1 LWTERKKYIMKRTKL
16 FSILIPVAIFILVS
30 IIYFLPIIEGKVLQ
44 QSDII
49 HNIGVSKEL
58 KDFRAETG
66 HEALWSNSI
75 FGGMPGYLHNVQ
87 FKGNL
92 IAKVISYYYAIPHP
106 INVTIIYF
114 SMAFVLLLLLGV
126 NSWISFAGAMAYGL
140 TTFFYIVIGAGH
152 NTKALTLAFVALL
165 VGGVI
170 YAYNKDKIKGS
181 IIASIGLSWMLTA
194 NHLQITYYA
203 GLMTVLI
210 VVAYFISALKE
221 KALPSFLKTS
231 ALLLVAVVF
240 AVGTNFSNLYT
251 TYEYG
256 KYSTRSKSELTIQN
270 LDDKTSGLDK
280 SYIFDYSYD
289 LGEAVTAFIPRFKG
303 GGMAEKL
310 PENSAVYTYLS
321 KVQGKE
327 QARKITQSFPT
338 YWGSQPIS
346 NAPFYFGAVLCFL
359 FVLGLFIVKGKD
371 KWWLVATVIVAFIL
385 SLGEKVSLFAWISH
399 LMVDYFPGY
408 NKFRDVKNIIVIQE
422 FAMALLGALAVKE
435 IYARNIDDKKF
446 LKGLKYAFLITGGF
460 ALLFAILP
468 GLAGNFTSENDARYI
483 SSGWPQEL
491 IEALRSD
498 RKLLLRMDAFRSFVF
513 VTLAAGVIWAF
524 WKKKLRA
531 QYALVLWVIL
541 ILADMWPV
549 NKRYLNDSHFVNKRK
564 MEVPFT
570 PSKADQE
577 ILKDKDPNYRVLNI
591 SVNPWSDASTSY
603 FHKSIGGYHGAKM
616 KRYQELIE
624 NHLSP
629 EIQTISTRLRDIKS
643 QDDLEAVFSGLNTLN
658 MLNTR
663 YMIYN
668 PEAAPLMNTHAL
680 GNAWLVKQY
689 QLVKNANEEIDILN
703 QVEIESVAIID
714 QQFKSLL
721 PDRVN
726 ADSTASISLTSYAPN
741 KLVYQTK
748 ANSDQ
753 LAVFSEIYYPKGWV
767 AKVDGVETPVFRA
780 NYILRAMMIPQ
791 GEHEVVF
798 EFKPR
803 SYYIGNKISLV
814 SSLLLLLAIAVMVFV
829 DIKKRKKQI
838 DA

>member
-1 LWTERKKYIMKRTKL
+1 MNRTKL

-30 IIYFLPIIEGKVLQ
+30 IVFFSPVIQGKVLQ

-58 KDFRAETG
+58 KDFRAKTG
-66 HEALWSNSI
+66 QEALWTNSL
-75 FGGMPGYLHNVQ
+75 FGGMPGYLHNVK

-92 IAKVISYYYAIPHP
+92 TAKVISYYYAIPHP
-106 INVTIIYF
+106 INVTILYF
-114 SMAFVLLLLLGV
+114 SMTFVLLLLLGV
-126 NSWISFAGAMAYGL
+126 NSWISFAGALAYGL
-140 TTFFYIVIGAGH
+140 TTFFYIIIGAGH
-152 NTKALTLAFVALL
+152 NTKANTLAFVALMI
-165 VGGVI
+165 GGVI

-203 GLMTVLI
+203 GIMTVLLAF
-210 VVAYFISALKE
+210 AYFISALKE

-231 ALLLVAVVF
+231 AFLMVAVVF

-256 KYSTRSKSELTIQN
+256 KYSTRSKSDLTIQN

-310 PENSAVYTYLS
+310 PENSAVYTYLA

-327 QARKITQSFPT
+327 QARKITQNFPT

-371 KWWLVATVIVAFIL
+371 KWWLVATVIVAYIL
-385 SLGEKVSLFAWISH
+385 SLGDKVGLFAWISH

-422 FAMALLGALAVKE
+422 FAMAILGALAVKE
-435 IYARNIDDKKF
+435 IYARKIDDKKF
-446 LKGLKYAFLITGGF
+446 LNGLKYAFAITGGF
-460 ALLFAILP
+460 ALLFALLP
-468 GLAGNFTSENDARYI
+468 GLAGNFNAATDAHYV
-483 SSGWPQEL
+483 SGGWPQEL
-491 IEALRSD
+491 IEALKSD
-498 RKLLLRMDAFRSFVF
+498 RKMLLRMDAFRSFVF

-524 WKKKLRA
+524 WKKKLKA
-531 QYALVLWVIL
+531 QHAIVLWVIL
-541 ILADMWPV
+541 ILADMWPI
-549 NKRYLNDSHFVNKRK
+549 NKRYLNDSQFVAKRK
-564 MEVPFT
+564 MEVPYT

-577 ILKDKDPNYRVLNI
+577 ILKDNDPNYRVFNI
-591 SVNPWSDASTSY
+591 SLNPWSDASTSY
-603 FHKSIGGYHGAKM
+603 FHKSIGGYHGAKI

-624 NHLSP
+624 HHLSA
-629 EIQTISTRLRDIKS
+629 EMQQIGTRLKNVKTQADV
-643 QDDLEAVFSGLNTLN
+643 DAAFVGLNALN
-658 MLNTR
+658 MLNAK
-663 YMIYN
+663 YIIYN
-668 PEAAPLMNTHAL
+668 PVAAPLINNSAL
-680 GNAWLVKQY
+680 GNAWFVNQY
-689 QLVKNANEEIDILN
+689 QLAGNANEEIDKIN
-703 QVEIESVAIID
+703 QVEINSVAIID
-714 QQFKSLL
+714 QQFKNLL
-721 PDRVN
+721 PDHVN

-748 ANSDQ
+748 ANADQ

-767 AKVDGVETPVFRA
+767 AKVDGVEMPVFRA

-791 GEHEVVF
+791 GEHEVIF
-798 EFKPR
+798 EFNPK
-803 SYYIGNKISLV
+803 SYEIGNKISFA
-814 SSLLLLLAIAVMVFV
+814 SSLILLLAIAAIVFAEY
-829 DIKKRKKQI
+829 KKRKKTI